1 MNLQFFKR
9 AGIMASTL
17 VALAAYGQITPENLR
32 VEQLNDNILINTP
45 KSADENPRFSWI
57 NKAAAGTM
65 GEVQKAYRICVATSP
80 EALSSGKVDV
90 WDSKKVKSADSYLV
104 NYKGG
109 KLNEATDYYWRVMVW
124 NGKGKASKWSQTQK
138 FTTGIDSWKAKWI
151 GAPWQNEEPQLDLK
165 TGHCNPEFPAV
176 PYLRKGFDVKSGIRS
191 AKAYVTGLGYFEFF
205 LNGKKVGNDLL
216 VPNFTNYTSR
226 PNLKYR
232 RGISLD
238 EKSSGFRV
246 SYLQYDITK
255 LLRSGRNAAGAMV
268 ASGYF
273 DTRVDRLGAF
283 GSPRFICQIEI
294 TYDDGSKQTIV
305 SDPTWKAR
313 KSGVVHCDIYDG
325 ERYDARQEVSG
336 WCNADFDDSSW
347 QNAVERKAPDG
358 KLVAFDTN
366 PDRITETLNPV
377 AFKSNPDGSCTIDF
391 GEMISGHVRLKNIVG
406 EKDKT
411 IKIKYESVYS
421 QEVSYTFKDSS
432 PVDYAP
438 QFTWYVFRYVTVT
451 GFTPTADQIVAEAV
465 NTDMKVNS
473 EFTTSNEL
481 FNRINKVWQRTE
493 KDNIHSGVESDCP
506 HRERI
511 PYTGDGQAVCSTV
524 MHNFDGAAFFRSWF
538 NSMRDSQDKETGYVP
553 NSAPWCP
560 GAGGGV
566 AWGAAMSIMP
576 WEYYMNYG
584 DKKVIAENYNASKR
598 QIDYMLTWVKPDGT
612 MHQSR
617 KNAIDNGD
625 CYWMNLGDWVPP
637 YKFPGDDKVH
647 TYMLWR
653 CADRMSKMAKVMG
666 NDADEKHYRD
676 LADKTRDAYDK
687 VYFENDT
694 LGYGDFG
701 CNSFA
706 VEMGLA
712 EKRPELKK
720 ILADEIG
727 VRYKGYLNCGY
738 IALEVLFE
746 GLAKVGANNIAYTAM
761 NQTDFPSFG
770 YMLKNGATTL
780 WEQFDG
786 QNSENHPFL
795 GCCLTWFYRQLA
807 GVNSDPES
815 PAYKHLIVRPVLA
828 DSLESVTYSKMSPYG
843 RVSSNV
849 SHNSDRV
856 RIIVDVPVGSNA
868 TIYVP
873 AAGMPNLT
881 VNGQPAAKIKGVT
894 SAKKTAEGFT
904 VNVKQGHYELIASK
918 K

>member
-32 VEQLNDNILINTP
+32 VEQLSDNILINTP

-205 LNGKKVGNDLL
+205 LNGRKVGNDLL

-232 RGISLD
+232 RAISLD

-347 QNAVERKAPDG
+347 QNAVERKAPEG

-653 CADRMSKMAKVMG
+653 CAD
-666 NDADEKHYRD
+666 NE
-676 LADKTRDAYDK
+676 
-687 VYFENDT
+687 
-694 LGYGDFG
+694 
-701 CNSFA
+701 
-706 VEMGLA
+706 
-712 EKRPELKK
+712 
-720 ILADEIG
+720 
-727 VRYKGYLNCGY
+727 
-738 IALEVLFE
+738 
-746 GLAKVGANNIAYTAM
+746 
-761 NQTDFPSFG
+761 Q
-770 YMLKNGATTL
+770 NG
-780 WEQFDG
+780 
-786 QNSENHPFL
+786 
-795 GCCLTWFYRQLA
+795 
-807 GVNSDPES
+807 ES
-815 PAYKHLIVRPVLA
+815 
-828 DSLESVTYSKMSPYG
+828 
-843 RVSSNV
+843 
-849 SHNSDRV
+849 
-856 RIIVDVPVGSNA
+856 
-868 TIYVP
+868 
-873 AAGMPNLT
+873 
-881 VNGQPAAKIKGVT
+881 NG
-894 SAKKTAEGFT
+894 
-904 VNVKQGHYELIASK
+904 
-918 K
+918 

>member
-1 MNLQFFKR
+1 
-9 AGIMASTL
+9 MASTL

-90 WDSKKVKSADSYLV
+90 WDSKKVKSVDSYLV

-151 GAPWQNEEPQLDLK
+151 GAPWQNEEPQFDLK

-255 LLRSGRNAAGAMV
+255 LLRAGRNAAGAMV

-481 FNRINKVWQRTE
+481 FNRINKVWLRTE

-712 EKRPELKK
+712 EKLP
-720 ILADEIG
+720 
-727 VRYKGYLNCGY
+727 
-738 IALEVLFE
+738 
-746 GLAKVGANNIAYTAM
+746 
-761 NQTDFPSFG
+761 
-770 YMLKNGATTL
+770 
-780 WEQFDG
+780 
-786 QNSENHPFL
+786 
-795 GCCLTWFYRQLA
+795 
-807 GVNSDPES
+807 
-815 PAYKHLIVRPVLA
+815 
-828 DSLESVTYSKMSPYG
+828 
-843 RVSSNV
+843 
-849 SHNSDRV
+849 
-856 RIIVDVPVGSNA
+856 
-868 TIYVP
+868 
-873 AAGMPNLT
+873 
-881 VNGQPAAKIKGVT
+881 
-894 SAKKTAEGFT
+894 
-904 VNVKQGHYELIASK
+904 
-918 K
+918 

>member
-1 MNLQFFKR
+1 
-9 AGIMASTL
+9 MASTL

-32 VEQLNDNILINTP
+32 VEQLSDNILINTP

-205 LNGKKVGNDLL
+205 LNGRKVGNDLL

-232 RGISLD
+232 RAISLD

-347 QNAVERKAPDG
+347 QNAVERKAPEG

-391 GEMISGHVRLKNIVG
+391 GEMISGHVRLKNIV
-406 EKDKT
+406 
-411 IKIKYESVYS
+411 Y
-421 QEVSYTFKDSS
+421 
-432 PVDYAP
+432 
-438 QFTWYVFRYVTVT
+438 
-451 GFTPTADQIVAEAV
+451 
-465 NTDMKVNS
+465 
-473 EFTTSNEL
+473 
-481 FNRINKVWQRTE
+481 
-493 KDNIHSGVESDCP
+493 
-506 HRERI
+506 
-511 PYTGDGQAVCSTV
+511 
-524 MHNFDGAAFFRSWF
+524 
-538 NSMRDSQDKETGYVP
+538 
-553 NSAPWCP
+553 
-560 GAGGGV
+560 
-566 AWGAAMSIMP
+566 
-576 WEYYMNYG
+576 
-584 DKKVIAENYNASKR
+584 
-598 QIDYMLTWVKPDGT
+598 
-612 MHQSR
+612 
-617 KNAIDNGD
+617 
-625 CYWMNLGDWVPP
+625 
-637 YKFPGDDKVH
+637 
-647 TYMLWR
+647 
-653 CADRMSKMAKVMG
+653 
-666 NDADEKHYRD
+666 
-676 LADKTRDAYDK
+676 
-687 VYFENDT
+687 
-694 LGYGDFG
+694 
-701 CNSFA
+701 A
-706 VEMGLA
+706 VE
-712 EKRPELKK
+712 
-720 ILADEIG
+720 
-727 VRYKGYLNCGY
+727 
-738 IALEVLFE
+738 
-746 GLAKVGANNIAYTAM
+746 
-761 NQTDFPSFG
+761 
-770 YMLKNGATTL
+770 
-780 WEQFDG
+780 QF
-786 QNSENHPFL
+786 
-795 GCCLTWFYRQLA
+795 
-807 GVNSDPES
+807 V
-815 PAYKHLIVRPVLA
+815 
-828 DSLESVTYSKMSPYG
+828 
-843 RVSSNV
+843 
-849 SHNSDRV
+849 
-856 RIIVDVPVGSNA
+856 
-868 TIYVP
+868 
-873 AAGMPNLT
+873 
-881 VNGQPAAKIKGVT
+881 
-894 SAKKTAEGFT
+894 
-904 VNVKQGHYELIASK
+904 
-918 K
+918 

>member
-165 TGHCNPEFPAV
+165 TGHCNHEFPAV

-294 TYDDGSKQTIV
+294 TYNDGSKQTIV

-358 KLVAFDTN
+358 ELVAFDTN

-538 NSMRDSQDKETGYVP
+538 NTMRDSQHKETGYVP

-584 DKKVIAENYNASKR
+584 D
-598 QIDYMLTWVKPDGT
+598 
-612 MHQSR
+612 
-617 KNAIDNGD
+617 
-625 CYWMNLGDWVPP
+625 
-637 YKFPGDDKVH
+637 
-647 TYMLWR
+647 
-653 CADRMSKMAKVMG
+653 
-666 NDADEKHYRD
+666 
-676 LADKTRDAYDK
+676 
-687 VYFENDT
+687 
-694 LGYGDFG
+694 
-701 CNSFA
+701 
-706 VEMGLA
+706 
-712 EKRPELKK
+712 
-720 ILADEIG
+720 
-727 VRYKGYLNCGY
+727 
-738 IALEVLFE
+738 
-746 GLAKVGANNIAYTAM
+746 
-761 NQTDFPSFG
+761 
-770 YMLKNGATTL
+770 
-780 WEQFDG
+780 
-786 QNSENHPFL
+786 
-795 GCCLTWFYRQLA
+795 
-807 GVNSDPES
+807 
-815 PAYKHLIVRPVLA
+815 
-828 DSLESVTYSKMSPYG
+828 
-843 RVSSNV
+843 
-849 SHNSDRV
+849 
-856 RIIVDVPVGSNA
+856 
-868 TIYVP
+868 
-873 AAGMPNLT
+873 
-881 VNGQPAAKIKGVT
+881 
-894 SAKKTAEGFT
+894 
-904 VNVKQGHYELIASK
+904 
-918 K
+918 

>member
-205 LNGKKVGNDLL
+205 LNGRKVGNDLL

-366 PDRITETLNPV
+366 SDRITETLNPV

-451 GFTPTADQIVAEAV
+451 GFTPQ
-465 NTDMKVNS
+465 
-473 EFTTSNEL
+473 
-481 FNRINKVWQRTE
+481 
-493 KDNIHSGVESDCP
+493 P
-506 HRERI
+506 
-511 PYTGDGQAVCSTV
+511 
-524 MHNFDGAAFFRSWF
+524 
-538 NSMRDSQDKETGYVP
+538 
-553 NSAPWCP
+553 
-560 GAGGGV
+560 
-566 AWGAAMSIMP
+566 
-576 WEYYMNYG
+576 
-584 DKKVIAENYNASKR
+584 
-598 QIDYMLTWVKPDGT
+598 
-612 MHQSR
+612 
-617 KNAIDNGD
+617 
-625 CYWMNLGDWVPP
+625 
-637 YKFPGDDKVH
+637 
-647 TYMLWR
+647 
-653 CADRMSKMAKVMG
+653 
-666 NDADEKHYRD
+666 
-676 LADKTRDAYDK
+676 TR
-687 VYFENDT
+687 
-694 LGYGDFG
+694 
-701 CNSFA
+701 
-706 VEMGLA
+706 
-712 EKRPELKK
+712 
-720 ILADEIG
+720 
-727 VRYKGYLNCGY
+727 
-738 IALEVLFE
+738 
-746 GLAKVGANNIAYTAM
+746 
-761 NQTDFPSFG
+761 
-770 YMLKNGATTL
+770 
-780 WEQFDG
+780 
-786 QNSENHPFL
+786 
-795 GCCLTWFYRQLA
+795 
-807 GVNSDPES
+807 
-815 PAYKHLIVRPVLA
+815 
-828 DSLESVTYSKMSPYG
+828 
-843 RVSSNV
+843 
-849 SHNSDRV
+849 
-856 RIIVDVPVGSNA
+856 
-868 TIYVP
+868 
-873 AAGMPNLT
+873 
-881 VNGQPAAKIKGVT
+881 
-894 SAKKTAEGFT
+894 
-904 VNVKQGHYELIASK
+904 
-918 K
+918 

>member
-1 MNLQFFKR
+1 M
-9 AGIMASTL
+9 
-17 VALAAYGQITPENLR
+17 
-32 VEQLNDNILINTP
+32 
-45 KSADENPRFSWI
+45 
-57 NKAAAGTM
+57 
-65 GEVQKAYRICVATSP
+65 
-80 EALSSGKVDV
+80 
-90 WDSKKVKSADSYLV
+90 
-104 NYKGG
+104 
-109 KLNEATDYYWRVMVW
+109 
-124 NGKGKASKWSQTQK
+124 
-138 FTTGIDSWKAKWI
+138 
-151 GAPWQNEEPQLDLK
+151 
-165 TGHCNPEFPAV
+165 
-176 PYLRKGFDVKSGIRS
+176 
-191 AKAYVTGLGYFEFF
+191 
-205 LNGKKVGNDLL
+205 
-216 VPNFTNYTSR
+216 
-226 PNLKYR
+226 
-232 RGISLD
+232 
-238 EKSSGFRV
+238 
-246 SYLQYDITK
+246 
-255 LLRSGRNAAGAMV
+255 
-268 ASGYF
+268 
-273 DTRVDRLGAF
+273 
-283 GSPRFICQIEI
+283 
-294 TYDDGSKQTIV
+294 
-305 SDPTWKAR
+305 
-313 KSGVVHCDIYDG
+313 
-325 ERYDARQEVSG
+325 
-336 WCNADFDDSSW
+336 
-347 QNAVERKAPDG
+347 
-358 KLVAFDTN
+358 
-366 PDRITETLNPV
+366 
-377 AFKSNPDGSCTIDF
+377 
-391 GEMISGHVRLKNIVG
+391 VRLQVCN
-406 EKDKT
+406 
-411 IKIKYESVYS
+411 
-421 QEVSYTFKDSS
+421 
-432 PVDYAP
+432 
-438 QFTWYVFRYVTVT
+438 RY

-727 VRYKGYLNCGY
+727 VRYKGHLNCGY
-738 IALEVLFE
+738 IALEVLFRRI
-746 GLAKVGANNIAYTAM
+746 GKGWRK
-761 NQTDFPSFG
+761 Q
-770 YMLKNGATTL
+770 
-780 WEQFDG
+780 
-786 QNSENHPFL
+786 H
-795 GCCLTWFYRQLA
+795 CLYRH
-807 GVNSDPES
+807 ES
-815 PAYKHLIVRPVLA
+815 NRLPL
-828 DSLESVTYSKMSPYG
+828 
-843 RVSSNV
+843 
-849 SHNSDRV
+849 V
-856 RIIVDVPVGSNA
+856 RIHAQKRCNHTLG
-868 TIYVP
+868 
-873 AAGMPNLT
+873 T
-881 VNGQPAAKIKGVT
+881 V
-894 SAKKTAEGFT
+894 
-904 VNVKQGHYELIASK
+904 
-918 K
+918 